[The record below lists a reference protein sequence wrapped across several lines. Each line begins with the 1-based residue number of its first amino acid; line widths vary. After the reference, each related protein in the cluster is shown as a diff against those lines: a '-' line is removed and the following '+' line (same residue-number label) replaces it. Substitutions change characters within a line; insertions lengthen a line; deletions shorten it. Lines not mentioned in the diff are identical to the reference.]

1 MHARA
6 EGREEG
12 GDGRERGVGACM
24 HARACVHPRAR
35 ARVLTDARGVAG
47 GPPARAE
54 LEHASSICSFILRAS
69 VAIHRIDTVVLPLF
83 PAWCWKRYGNV

>member
-1 MHARA
+1 MLVWTRGLVCIRA
-6 EGREEG
+6 L
-12 GDGRERGVGACM
+12 
-24 HARACVHPRAR
+24 

-83 PAWCWKRYGNV
+83 PAWCWFLLEAIWKCVTE